1 MNAKQFAA
9 IAALSALSVVS
20 AHADEADGSQYALN
34 FSSSISALQVKAQAR
49 QAEKVSNGGTGF
61 IGVVKSG
68 LSREQVKMAAIEAQ
82 RQGRIP
88 RGEM

>member
-9 IAALSALSVVS
+9 IAALSAVSVMS

-34 FSSSISALQVKAQAR
+34 FSSSSSSAQVKAQAR
-49 QAEKVSNGGTGF
+49 HAEKISNGGTGF
-61 IGVVKSG
+61 IGVAKSG
-68 LSREQVKMAAIEAQ
+68 LSRQQVRTAAIEAQ
-82 RQGRIP
+82 RQGRIQ

>member
-9 IAALSALSVVS
+9 VAALSAISVIP

-34 FSSSISALQVKAQAR
+34 FSSSSSSAQVKAQAR
-49 QAEKVSNGGTGF
+49 HADKISNGGTGF
-61 IGVVKSG
+61 IGVTKSG
-68 LSREQVKMAAIEAQ
+68 LSREQVRMAAIEAQ

>member
-9 IAALSALSVVS
+9 IAALSAISVMS
-20 AHADEADGSQYALN
+20 AHADEADSSQYALN
-34 FSSSISALQVKAQAR
+34 FSSSSSSAQVKAQAR
-49 QAEKVSNGGTGF
+49 HAEKISNGGTGF
-61 IGVVKSG
+61 IGVTESG
-68 LSREQVKMAAIEAQ
+68 LSREQVRTAAIEAQ